1 MVITERDVNNI
12 KVFKIEGRIDSQG
25 AVELD
30 NALQTA
36 VVEGQYKLVL
46 DMGQVQY
53 INSAALRTLA
63 DIITKTRERDGDLRL
78 AHLTP
83 KVERVLKIVGFDK
96 FSSIHDSVDDALK
109 GF

>member
-12 KVFKIEGRIDSQG
+12 KILKVEGRIDSQG

-30 NALQTA
+30 TALQSA
-36 VVEGQYKLVL
+36 VENGQYKLVL

-63 DIITKTRERDGDLRL
+63 DVITRTRQHDGDLRL
-78 AHLTP
+78 AQLTP

-96 FSSIHDSVDDALK
+96 FSSIYESVDEAVK